1 MLIAESIPALKSA
14 RAGFMGSVGF
24 VPTMGALHA
33 GHLSL
38 VGASKA
44 ENDYTVV
51 SIFVNPAQFGPNEDL
66 SAYPRDLP
74 GDLALLRQA
83 GVDLVF
89 TPDEA
94 MIYPPGFQTY
104 VTVEQVSQG
113 LEGARRPGHFR
124 GVATVVTKLFNV
136 VRPRVAYFG
145 QKDAQQ
151 VAVIR
156 RMTHDL
162 DSPVEIAVCPTMRA
176 PDGLALSS
184 RNAYLTPGQRQA
196 ASVLK
201 HSLDAAGQAYVNGER
216 DPDRLRAV
224 VRAVLEAE
232 PLAAVDYVSLAD
244 ARTLQELHQPTGA
257 PALLSIAAQIGRPR
271 LLDNCLLPLSLN
283 TRQGL
288 AVLGAPG

>member
-1 MLIAESIPALKSA
+1 MRIAESIPALKSA
-14 RAGFMGSVGF
+14 RAGFTGSVGF

-38 VGASKA
+38 VAASKA
-44 ENDYTVV
+44 ENDHTIV

-74 GDLALLRQA
+74 GDLALLRKA

-94 MIYPPGFQTY
+94 MIYPTGFQTY
-104 VTVEQVSQG
+104 VTVEQVSHG

-124 GVATVVTKLFNV
+124 GVATVVTKLFNL
-136 VRPRVAYFG
+136 VRPRIAYFG

-156 RMTHDL
+156 RMTYDL
-162 DSPVEIAVCPTMRA
+162 DSPVEIAVCPTIRE

-184 RNAYLTPGQRQA
+184 RNAYLTPEQRQA

-201 HSLDAAGQAYVNGER
+201 HSLDAAAQAYDKGER

-224 VRAVLEAE
+224 VQTALEAE

-244 ARTLQELHQPTGA
+244 ARTLQELHQPTEA
-257 PALLSIAAQIGRPR
+257 PALLSIVAQIGRPR
-271 LLDNCLLPLSLN
+271 LLDNCLLPPAFN

-288 AVLGAPG
+288 AVLGTPR